1 MPAIHA
7 SRESLPV
14 FDPAIVRGALRPLE
28 FSDFSVPTTPEQD
41 YFAYY
46 GLDFENRGRGVVHHF
61 GTLDAAGFR
70 IASHLFE
77 PPRPRGTCVLL
88 HGYFDHAGLFGK
100 LIAHCLAK
108 RYAVLVWDL
117 PGHGLSSGPEASID
131 SFESYVDVLTD
142 VLDHHAPRLP
152 APLVGIGQSTGGAVL
167 MAWAFRRRR
176 LAAPCPFAGMV
187 LLAPLVRPAEW
198 TKVRVMHTLLKP
210 FRDGIERTFM
220 ENSGDPDFLDFVQ
233 RDPLQ
238 SRRLPVR
245 WVSAMLGWVADFLAE
260 APATDYAPRVIQG
273 DADQTVDWRWN
284 LARIREKFPAARIEI
299 LPGARHHLVNEAAG
313 LRERVFSAMELP

>member
-1 MPAIHA
+1 MPASAGGRAAI
-7 SRESLPV
+7 SV
-14 FDPAIVRGALRPLE
+14 FDPGLVRGTMQPLE
-28 FSDFSVPTTPEQD
+28 FSGLRVASTPEQD
-41 YFAYY
+41 YFAWY
-46 GLDFENRGRGVVHHF
+46 GLDFENRIPGVVHHF
-61 GTLDAAGFR
+61 GTLEAAGFR
-70 IASHLFE
+70 IASHLYE
-77 PPRPRGTCVLL
+77 PRRPRGTCVLL

-100 LIAHCLAK
+100 LIAHCLEK

-117 PGHGLSSGPEASID
+117 PGHGLSSGPQASID
-131 SFESYVDVLTD
+131 SFESYVDVLSD
-142 VLDHHAPRLP
+142 VLDHHAPRLQ

-176 LAAPCPFAGMV
+176 LAAECPFARIV

-220 ENSGDPDFLDFVQ
+220 ENSGDPEFLAFLQ

-245 WVSAMLGWVADFLAE
+245 WVSAMRRWVTDFLAE
-260 APATDYAPRVIQG
+260 APTDYAPRVIQG
-273 DADQTVDWRWN
+273 DADATVDWRWN
-284 LARIREKFPAARIEI
+284 LEQIRHRFPAARIEL
-299 LPGARHHLVNEAAG
+299 LPGARHHLVNEATA
-313 LRERVFSAMELP
+313 LREQAFAAMELP

>member
-1 MPAIHA
+1 MAVVTGARHTA
-7 SRESLPV
+7 PV
-14 FDPAIVRGALRPLE
+14 FDPEVTRRALRPLE
-28 FSDFSVPTTPEQD
+28 FGGLRVPTTPEQD

-46 GLDFENRGRGVVHHF
+46 GLDLENHIPGVVHHF
-61 GTLDAAGFR
+61 GTLEAAGFR
-70 IASHLFE
+70 IASHLYE
-77 PPRPRGTCVLL
+77 PQRPRGTCVLL

-117 PGHGLSSGPEASID
+117 PGHGLSSGPQASID
-131 SFESYVDVLTD
+131 SFESYVDVLSD

-152 APLVGIGQSTGGAVL
+152 GPLLGIGQSTGGAVL

-176 LAAPCPFAGMV
+176 LAAACPFAQLV

-198 TKVRVMHTLLKP
+198 TKVRVMHTLLRP

-220 ENSGDPDFLDFVQ
+220 ENSGDPAFLGFVQ

-245 WVSAMLGWVADFLAE
+245 WVSAMRRWVTCFLAE
-260 APATDYAPRVIQG
+260 APTDYAPKVIQG
-273 DADQTVDWRWN
+273 DADATVDWRWN
-284 LARIREKFPAARIEI
+284 LDQIRLKFPAARIAI
-299 LPGARHHLVNEAAG
+299 LPGARHHLANEAAA
-313 LRERVFSAMELP
+313 LREQVFAAMDLP

>member
-1 MPAIHA
+1 MPSQAGARHGA
-7 SRESLPV
+7 PV
-14 FDPAIVRGALRPLE
+14 FDPEATRLSLRPLDV
-28 FSDFSVPTTPEQD
+28 SGPSVPTTPEQD

-46 GLDFENRGRGVVHHF
+46 GLDLENRMPGVVHHF
-61 GTLDAAGFR
+61 GTLEAAGYR
-70 IASHLFE
+70 IASHLYE

-108 RYAVLVWDL
+108 HYAVLIWDL
-117 PGHGLSSGPEASID
+117 PGHGLSSGPQASID
-131 SFESYVDVLTD
+131 SFSSYVDVLSD

-152 APLVGIGQSTGGAVL
+152 GPLVGIGQSTGGAVL

-176 LAAPCPFAGMV
+176 LAAPCPFAEIV

-198 TKVRVMHTLLKP
+198 TKVRVMHTLLRP

-220 ENSGDPDFLDFVQ
+220 ENSGDPAFLGFVQ

-238 SRRLPVR
+238 SRHLPVR
-245 WVSAMLGWVADFLAE
+245 WVTAMRGWVADFPAE
-260 APATDYAPRVIQG
+260 APTDDAPRVIQG
-273 DADQTVDWRWN
+273 DADATVDWRWN
-284 LARIREKFPAARIEI
+284 LAQIRAKFPAARIEI
-299 LPGARHHLVNEAAG
+299 LPGARHHLANEAPA
-313 LRERVFSAMELP
+313 LRERVFAAMALP